1 MGPEQITVEKVW
13 FEAERIFVL
22 TTDGK
27 KASHPLAWFPRL
39 QNASEK
45 ERSQFELSPFGIH
58 WPLLDEDLSFEG
70 FFHYAPKGMKS
81 K

>member
-1 MGPEQITVEKVW
+1 MEAKKISVEKVW
-13 FEAERIFVL
+13 FEADRIYIL
-22 TTDGK
+22 TTDGNK
-27 KASHPLAWFPRL
+27 GSHPLAWFPRL

-45 ERSQFELSPFGIH
+45 ERLQFELSPFGIH

-70 FFHYAPKGMKS
+70 FFHFTPKTIKS